1 MLNFCYT
8 PISNVPDTGCFTRST
23 SENASEEINKT
34 NTLEGKAATGF
45 STHQG
50 RVISHYNKNVQNA
63 LEGTEYIGV
72 FHLIPIYSAK
82 SLLRSVKDC
91 LKKKKKKPFIGH
103 IYIEDWIY
111 CNVAFQAVHQC
122 VIKLDWEVQKK
133 NVNYSS
139 GERSHTVGHC
149 LDATEIFT
157 QSLLPRLLYYSSLLY
172 LYLLVTKIK
181 FISP

>member
-91 LKKKKKKPFIGH
+91 LKKKKK
-103 IYIEDWIY
+103 
-111 CNVAFQAVHQC
+111 AFYWAYLHRRLDLLQC
-122 VIKLDWEVQKK
+122 
-133 NVNYSS
+133 
-139 GERSHTVGHC
+139 
-149 LDATEIFT
+149 
-157 QSLLPRLLYYSSLLY
+157 SLPGCPPMCY
-172 LYLLVTKIK
+172 
-181 FISP
+181 